1 MIWSVVQQVG
11 GQVTTMVVFFA
22 LAALLPPTDFGLLG
36 MAGAWL
42 AVLNAVCETGFGAAL
57 IHRDDLRRDHL
68 SSAFGINIAVGAVF
82 TLLGVALSWPAATY
96 FRTPALQPVMAVL
109 SLGFAVR
116 AFGLTQMALAQR
128 ELRFRALALR
138 DLLSSVVG
146 GSVGLGLAIVGYG
159 VWSLV
164 GMSLVSALIGTI
176 MLWRVAHWRPRIAE
190 FSRRAAAE
198 LWPYSSRVLGFT
210 LFKAI
215 GQNTDRLIIG
225 PLLGVHALGIY
236 TFASKAVIFP
246 VTMFV
251 GALGA
256 YLFPRVA
263 RLQHDRP
270 AVRAVYRAVLMAVL
284 NVVLPGLATIVVL
297 APAVVPL
304 LGDRWGEAAPVI
316 QILAAAALTQAIFAP
331 VGQLMKGFGRPGWL
345 TAWSVG
351 FTLLTGLALWVGTA
365 WGLVGASVGYVAA
378 HVAALPVILW
388 VAWRLTGLGPIEL
401 AGILWLP
408 AVSSAVLA
416 GGLALAARYTGAWS
430 RPALGVAALLAGV
443 IYLAALARLNPEF
456 AALVVKELQKLR
468 GGTKQPAAVASAP
481 PQG

>member
-11 GQVTTMVVFFA
+11 GQTTTMVVFFV

-57 IHRDDLRRDHL
+57 IHRDDLRREHL
-68 SSAFGINIAVGAVF
+68 SSTFGINILVGVAL

-96 FRTPALQPVMAVL
+96 FRTPALQPVMAAL
-109 SLGFAVR
+109 SLGFTVR

-146 GSVGLGLAIVGYG
+146 GTVGLGLAVAGYG

-176 MLWRVAHWRPRIAE
+176 MLWRVAHWRPRAAE
-190 FSRRAAAE
+190 LSRRAVAE
-198 LWPYSSRVLGFT
+198 LWPYSSRLLGFN

-251 GALGA
+251 GALGV

-270 AVRAVYRAVLMAVL
+270 AVRAVYRAVLIAVL
-284 NVVLPGLATIVVL
+284 NVVLPGLATLVVL

-316 QILAAAALTQAIFAP
+316 QVLAAAALAQAIIAP

-345 TAWSVG
+345 ITWSIG

-365 WGLVGASVGYVAA
+365 WGLVGASVAYVVA
-378 HVAALPVILW
+378 HLTALPVILW
-388 VAWRLTGLGPIEL
+388 VGRRLTGLGPVEL
-401 AGILWLP
+401 ARILWLP
-408 AVSSAVLA
+408 AAGSAVLA
-416 GGLALAARYTGAWS
+416 AGLALAARYTGDWG
-430 RPALGVAALLAGV
+430 RPALAVAALLAGAV
-443 IYLAALARLNPEF
+443 YLTALARLNPEF

-468 GGTKQPAAVASAP
+468 GVTKEPATVASPP